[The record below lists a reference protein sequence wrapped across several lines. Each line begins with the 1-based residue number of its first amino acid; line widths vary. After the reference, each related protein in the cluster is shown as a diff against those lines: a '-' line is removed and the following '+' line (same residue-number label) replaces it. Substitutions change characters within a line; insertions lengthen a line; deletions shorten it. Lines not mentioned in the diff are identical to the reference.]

1 MIILSYISDYSTAHT
16 DDAIYI
22 IGGVTGESR
31 STVAQYKNDQ
41 WQKLSNLQRGR
52 HLHGSIKIADQIVI
66 IGGLG
71 RNEYG

>member
-22 IGGVTGESR
+22 IGGGESR
-31 STVAQYKNDQ
+31 FTVAQFKNDQ

-52 HLHGSIKIADQIVI
+52 HSHGSIKIADQIVI
-66 IGGLG
+66 IGGFG